1 MSAANPAN
9 PLVQIE
15 RFLDELEARAATA
28 ASRREFCPDFV
39 RGLVTVCGAAG
50 GQLWRTA
57 DSFPQLEV
65 ETSADESHRVWSESH
80 GQETRPAVDRV
91 LSGEDRLILF
101 PGREE
106 TESHLRNGSP
116 FAWLIAAIRT
126 PTQTAAVLVVM
137 VEPSAD
143 PVLLRRLT
151 ELIGSACELASGFF
165 TRQQLRDL
173 TSDRTFQDG
182 LIQAAVRFHAAD
194 SVEAMSLE
202 IVTAARELTH
212 CDRALLLVRS
222 GRRLTLR
229 ASSGVESVSPRSDLA
244 NLLARLAKVVTRNC
258 QAWSWDAGGPS
269 GDQGEAD
276 ALRVEWVDAAHSRA
290 LRLIPLFV
298 PEEGAVP
305 GTDNQRPVATGR
317 PVGVLVFE
325 WFQAAGPDWS
335 AGRGEAIAV
344 HAAAALRNG
353 LDWDRAPLA
362 KRLRGWRRTLSPRSL
377 TRGSLVLG
385 GLAILAAALLFI
397 RAELR
402 IEAPGELLPVKR
414 TSIFAPRD
422 GTVRELFVDTGSDV
436 RPGDR
441 LLTLDNEQLDLD
453 AQRVEG
459 EIQTALKQRLAIETS
474 RLENRPSDRDG
485 PQRASRLTAELEEV
499 EEQLRSLEKQRK
511 LLDEQQRALELVAT
525 SGGRVLTW
533 NARTLLDH
541 RPVRRGQ
548 KLLTVADLSG
558 PWELRLAIPDHRSG
572 HVQRA
577 LAGQH
582 PELPVDFTLASEP
595 GISRRAMLVSVG
607 TSAEVREVGERPS
620 VEGVVPIGAGTVAE
634 PRPGV
639 SVVARI
645 HCGRYPL
652 WYVWFHELWDL
663 VYRVVWF

>member
-9 PLVQIE
+9 PLEQIE
-15 RFLDELEARAATA
+15 RFLEELEARAASATT
-28 ASRREFCPDFV
+28 RHEFCPDFV

-57 DSFPQLEV
+57 DTFPQLEV
-65 ETSADESHRVWSESH
+65 ETSAEEAHRVWSEVH
-80 GQETRPAVDRV
+80 GLATRPAVDRV

-106 TESHLRNGSP
+106 TESHLRNSSP

-126 PTQTAAVLVVM
+126 PTETAAVLVVM

-173 TSDRTFQDG
+173 SSDRAFQDG
-182 LIQAAVRFHAAD
+182 LIRAAVRFHAAD
-194 SVEAMSLE
+194 SVDTMALE
-202 IVTAARELTH
+202 IVTASRELTR
-212 CDRALLLVRS
+212 CDRALLLVRQ
-222 GRRLTLR
+222 GRRFVLR
-229 ASSGVESVSPRSDLA
+229 ASSGVESVSRRSDLA
-244 NLLARLAKVVTRNC
+244 NLLARLARVVTRNG
-258 QAWSWDAGGPS
+258 QPWSWNAGGQS
-269 GDQGEAD
+269 GGEGEAD
-276 ALRVEWVDAAHSRA
+276 RLRIEWVDAAHSRA
-290 LRLIPLFV
+290 LRILPLVV
-298 PEEGAVP
+298 PNDGAAP
-305 GTDNQRPVATGR
+305 PTESTAAPPKARPE
-317 PVGVLVFE
+317 GVLVFE
-325 WFQAAGPDWS
+325 WFQAAGPEWTS
-335 AGRGEAIAV
+335 GRGEAIAG
-344 HAAAALRNG
+344 HAATALRNG
-353 LDWDRAPLA
+353 LDWDRTPVS
-362 KRLRGWRRTLSPRSL
+362 KRLRGWRRALSPR
-377 TRGSLVLG
+377 TVARGSLVL
-385 GLAILAAALLFI
+385 AALVGVVAALVFI
-397 RAELR
+397 SAELR

-414 TSIFAPRD
+414 TAVFAPRD

-474 RLENRPSDRDG
+474 RLENRPADRDG

-499 EEQLRSLEKQRK
+499 EERLRSLETQRK
-511 LLDEQQRALELVAT
+511 LLDEQQRALEVAAT
-525 SGGRVLTW
+525 AGGRVLTW

-548 KLLTVADLSG
+548 KLLTLADLSG

-577 LAGQH
+577 LAGRAS
-582 PELPVDFTLASEP
+582 ELPVDFTLASEP
-595 GISRRAMLVSVG
+595 GVSRRAVLVSVG

-620 VEGVVPIGAGTVAE
+620 VEGVVPIGAGTVAD

-645 HCGRYPL
+645 HCGRHPL
-652 WYVWFHELWDL
+652 GYVWFHELWDL